1 MFELP
6 KGAVKS
12 RKRVGRGAGSRTG
25 CTAGRG
31 TKGQKARSGGSL
43 RPGFEGGQMPLYR
56 RLPRRGFSNAPF
68 KTKSCILSLQ
78 RIDKEYKENETVS
91 IQTLLEKKMVSRKDL
106 LVKILA
112 NGRITKPLNID
123 ISIRVSRSVGKKIL
137 EAGGTVANF
146 VVEEE
151 GAKSGAGGAASGG
164 GASAGPEKSDSAKG
178 ASAGGGAS
186 PSPEK
191 SDSAKDEQVAGQDNT
206 PAGKSNTVAGQDNT
220 LAGQDNTVAGKSNT
234 LAGQDNTVA
243 GKSNTPA
250 GQDNTLAGQDNTVA
264 GQSNTVPK
272 EGDDET

>member
-6 KGAVKS
+6 KGAIKS

-123 ISIRVSRSVGKKIL
+123 ISIRVSRSVGKKII

-146 VVEEE
+146 VEEE
-151 GAKSGAGGAASGG
+151 GASAGSGAAAKDAKDASPGAA
-164 GASAGPEKSDSAKG
+164 AKD
-178 ASAGGGAS
+178 AS

-191 SDSAKDEQVAGQDNT
+191 SDSAKGEQVAGKDNAPAGKDNAVAGQDN
-206 PAGKSNTVAGQDNT
+206 AV
-220 LAGQDNTVAGKSNT
+220 
-234 LAGQDNTVA
+234 
-243 GKSNTPA
+243 
-250 GQDNTLAGQDNTVA
+250 AGQDNTVA
-264 GQSNTVPK
+264 GQDNAVAGQDNTVAGQDNTVPK
-272 EGDDET
+272 EGDDES